1 MWEILLSAV
10 CCVGGF
16 LLAFFMDRLDRRIQ
30 DSGAQ

>member
-16 LLAFFMDRLDRRIQ
+16 LLAFFMARMDRKIQ
-30 DSGAQ
+30 AGEL